1 MKKNK
6 EFKEKYKIYD
16 SNLDTGLKKWISEKA
31 KELCELYGLGR
42 INLCFND
49 KKEELNKH
57 NGSLVMFSI
66 NYVKIYKTINLTLYD
81 VTKQLWEQNNKEFLF
96 HSLIHE
102 FAHVLTTDLASAALA
117 RHISKKEIID
127 KIEELTESIAIVAR
141 ELYNLKN
148 NK

>member
-16 SNLDTGLKKWISEKA
+16 NKLDTDLKKWINSKA
-31 KELCELYGLGR
+31 KEITDLYGIGKVS
-42 INLCFND
+42 LCFNE

-57 NGSLVMFSI
+57 NGSLALFSV
-66 NYVKIYKTINLTLYD
+66 NYSKIYKTINLTIYEI
-81 VTKQLWEQNNKEFLF
+81 TKQLWSQNNKEFLF

-102 FAHVLTTDLASAALA
+102 FAHVLTTDLANAALA

-127 KIEELTESIAIVAR
+127 RIEELTESIALIAR
-141 ELYNLKN
+141 ELHSLKN
-148 NK
+148 K